1 MFHSL
6 KKCKLFL
13 QCGITCRFTKI
24 SPIWLFWSFFGPLFL
39 ALFGPKTAKKANQS
53 FSVFKTSHAISKMV
67 HHLLLCN
74 NFANF
79 AFLAI
84 FWPFSWPIFG
94 SSLVFKKP
102 KIQIKPCKSLRLCML
117 CPKSCPVSPVCN
129 NLANLAVLA
138 VLGPNWAVFGPFL
151 AQKQPK
157 IKISLFQPSRL
168 CMPFPKRCHTCIF
181 EKKSNFFI
189 FRLFWGFF

>member
-1 MFHSL
+1 MAPFFW
-6 KKCKLFL
+6 LFL
-13 QCGITCRFTKI
+13 APKQPKKQISHSQSLRLCMPFRKWYITCYFVTTLL
-24 SPIWLFWSFFGPLFL
+24 IWLFWLFFGYFL
-39 ALFGPKTAKKANQS
+39 ALF
-53 FSVFKTSHAISKMV
+53 
-67 HHLLLCN
+67 
-74 NFANF
+74 
-79 AFLAI
+79 
-84 FWPFSWPIFG
+84 WPIFG
-94 SSLVFKKP
+94 SSLAFKKP
-102 KIQIKPCKSLRLCML
+102 KIQIKPCKSLRFCML

-138 VLGPNWAVFGPFL
+138 VLGPNWAAFGPFL

>member
-6 KKCKLFL
+6 KKCKPFL
-13 QCGITCRFTKI
+13 KCCITCRFTKI
-24 SPIWLFWSFFGPLFL
+24 LPIWLFWSFFGPILWLFL
-39 ALFGPKTAKKANQS
+39 APKQPKKQISHSQSLRLRMPFPKWYITCYFVTTLPIWLFGY
-53 FSVFKTSHAISKMV
+53 FF
-67 HHLLLCN
+67 
-74 NFANF
+74 
-79 AFLAI
+79 AI
-84 FWPFSWPIFG
+84 FWPFFWPMFG
-94 SSLVFKKP
+94 SSLAFKKP

-138 VLGPNWAVFGPFL
+138 VLGPNWAAFGPFL

-181 EKKSNFFI
+181 EKN
-189 FRLFWGFF
+189 